1 MDATILVVD
10 DEPGITTHLK
20 RFLSR
25 KGYDVNVASNA
36 REARHEMGRSYP
48 DVVLLDLR
56 LPDANGAELMVELK
70 EDYPNARFI
79 VMTAYGSIR
88 SAVDSTRLGA
98 AEYLTKPFEPEEL
111 LVAIR
116 NVLNDKLLEEE
127 VQRLRTGGDSGCR
140 SERISLYPS
149 SRMQQTLASARIAA
163 GHDGIVLL
171 LGESG
176 TGKDYIARWIH
187 QRSSRAEKPYFTINC
202 AALTRELAE
211 SELFG
216 HEHGA
221 FTGARGRKRGMLE
234 LAGGGTILLN
244 EVGEMDLSL
253 QSKLLTFLDT
263 MSFIRVGG
271 EHSVTIDTRI
281 IAATNRELGA
291 EVERKRF
298 REDLY
303 YRLNVTT
310 VSLPP
315 LRDRIED
322 IPHLVEELLR
332 RFRREMRL
340 RNEIVVTPRAMRGLS
355 EYRWP
360 GNVRE
365 LRNALERAVMSARDG
380 VITEAHLALQ
390 STSSE
395 WSYSIRFPK
404 NGESLHDVTNRTA
417 KSLIMEALRRSKT
430 KVHAARLLGISR
442 DSLNYQMK
450 QLGIGAR
457 HV

>member
-1 MDATILVVD
+1 MDATLLVVD
-10 DEPGITTHLK
+10 DEPGITMHLK

-36 REARHEMGRSYP
+36 KEAQQEMRRSYP

-56 LPDANGAELMVELK
+56 LPDANGAELMVDFK
-70 EDYPNARFI
+70 ENYPDTRFI

-116 NVLNDKLLEEE
+116 NVLNDKLLKEE
-127 VQRLRTGGDSGCR
+127 VQRLRTDGEIGSQ
-140 SERISLYPS
+140 SERVSLYPS
-149 SRMQQTLASARIAA
+149 SSMQQTLSSARIAA
-163 GHDGIVLL
+163 SHNGIVLL

-176 TGKDYIARWIH
+176 SGKDYIARWIH
-187 QRSSRAEKPYFTINC
+187 QHSSRADKPYFTINC

-221 FTGARGRKRGMLE
+221 FTGAKGRKRGMLE
-234 LAGGGTILLN
+234 LAREGTILLN
-244 EVGEMDLSL
+244 EIGEMDMIL

-263 MSFIRVGG
+263 MSFLRVGG

-281 IAATNRELGA
+281 IAATNRNLQNEVALG
-291 EVERKRF
+291 RF

-303 YRLNVTT
+303 YRLNVTR
-310 VSLPP
+310 VFLPP
-315 LRDRIED
+315 LRERIED
-322 IPHLVEELLR
+322 IPKLVDELLQ

-340 RNEIVVTPRAMRGLS
+340 DSEPKVTPKAMRVLR
-355 EYRWP
+355 EYHWP

-365 LRNALERAVMSARDG
+365 LRNSLERAVISAKDG
-380 VITEAHLALQ
+380 VITENHLAL
-390 STSSE
+390 SSAGAE
-395 WSYSIRFPK
+395 WCYSVRFPK
-404 NGESLHDVTNRTA
+404 EGESLHDVTNMTA
-417 KSLIMEALRRSKT
+417 KNLILEALRRSKT
-430 KVHAARLLGISR
+430 KVHAAQLLGITR

-450 QLGIGAR
+450 QLGIGAP